1 MATNTIDDT
10 DRAIVAELEADS
22 RQTLSEIAEK
32 VNLSG
37 PAVKRRIDRL
47 TETGVIRGFTVK
59 VDQRL
64 LGRPL
69 EAFVELRFA
78 GATPVDDI
86 TELAAKIPEVDSVF
100 TIAGD
105 PDALLRL
112 RVADV
117 DHLKVA
123 INRIRTS
130 GRITGTKTLMVLD
143 VWSRGA
149 D

>member
-1 MATNTIDDT
+1 MTPNSIDDT
-10 DRAIVAELEADS
+10 DRTIVAELEADS

-32 VNLSG
+32 VNLSA

-47 TETGVIRGFTVK
+47 TETGIIRGFTVK

-69 EAFVELRFA
+69 EAFVELRFS
-78 GATPVDDI
+78 GTTPVDDI

-100 TIAGD
+100 TMAGD

-143 VWSRGA
+143 VWSRGS